1 MGTLFV
7 DNIKQQSSQ
16 GSGTITIGASGETV
30 GLASGVVQS
39 NLLTPAFQAY
49 RTSYQSIAN
58 NTETKVQNNIE
69 LFDTDNAYDNS
80 TNYRF
85 TVPSGKAGKY
95 LIGIG
100 NTIDNVTD
108 GTYVIS
114 RLKKNG
120 SNLKMV
126 IQTSSG
132 GYPLSTQLT
141 FIDDASVGDY
151 YESWVLHIDGSTSS
165 LRTEYTNYFWMTRL
179 GT

>member
-1 MGTLFV
+1 MSKLEANTIDTV
-7 DNIKQQSSQ
+7 
-16 GSGTITIGASGETV
+16 SGTSNLIIGSTNTSTITMPSGEVT
-30 GLASGVVQS
+30 GHMNPS
-39 NLLTPAFQAY
+39 FQAY

-151 YESWVLHIDGSTSS
+151 YESWVLHIDGSTSD

-179 GT
+179 GA